1 MKIKILGGLLVAMIA
16 ITSMAEAQ
24 TRTPIIN
31 HRHHVQ
37 EHRINRGVRSH
48 ELTRNEARHLRSRER
63 NIVRDRSMARA
74 DGRVSRAERSHL
86 RREENRTSRAIYRDK
101 HNGRVR

>member
-1 MKIKILGGLLVAMIA
+1 MKIKIFGGLLVAMIA

-24 TRTPIIN
+24 TLTPVVN
-31 HRHHVQ
+31 HRHRVQ

-63 NIVRDRSMARA
+63 NIARNRRMARA
-74 DGRVSRAERSHL
+74 DGRVSAGERRHL
-86 RREENRTSRAIYRDK
+86 RREDNRTCRSIYRVK
-101 HNGRVR
+101 HNG